1 MQLKVYIYCV
11 HKNVIMWISVLYFSS
26 RYSNLLH
33 SV

>member
-1 MQLKVYIYCV
+1 MQLKVYVYCV
-11 HKNVIMWISVLYFSS
+11 RKMVTMWISALYFSS